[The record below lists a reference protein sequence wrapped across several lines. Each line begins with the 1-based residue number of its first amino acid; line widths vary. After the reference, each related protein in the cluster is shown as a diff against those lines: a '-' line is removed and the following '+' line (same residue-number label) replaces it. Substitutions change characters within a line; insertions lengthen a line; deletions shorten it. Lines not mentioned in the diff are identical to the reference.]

1 MKGDPNLANL
11 DRIWVEKKNL
21 KTSNTD
27 LLFLDAKNKWVYL
40 TEQGSGFYAV
50 KTLRGI
56 FGGLEAMKGILN
68 IETPPAL
75 DRSIKEATKP
85 NSSIDL
91 QMEDI
96 TMEELPKKA
105 KEI

>member
-1 MKGDPNLANL
+1 MKRGPDSIEATSTYMLGEKVKLNKLTDLYKYLDAKNDPNLANL
-11 DRIWVEKKNL
+11 DRIWVKKNNL

-27 LLFLDAKNKWVYL
+27 
-40 TEQGSGFYAV
+40 
-50 KTLRGI
+50 
-56 FGGLEAMKGILN
+56 
-68 IETPPAL
+68 
-75 DRSIKEATKP
+75 RSIKEANKL

-96 TMEELPKKA
+96 PMEKLPKKA

>member
-1 MKGDPNLANL
+1 MTRGSDSTEATSTYMLGEKVKLNKLTDLYKYLDAKNDPNLANL
-11 DRIWVEKKNL
+11 DRIWVKKNNL

-27 LLFLDAKNKWVYL
+27 
-40 TEQGSGFYAV
+40 
-50 KTLRGI
+50 
-56 FGGLEAMKGILN
+56 
-68 IETPPAL
+68 
-75 DRSIKEATKP
+75 RSIKEANKL

-96 TMEELPKKA
+96 PMEKLPKKA